1 MSRYQASEDMLD
13 RALQCIPLG
22 TQTFSK
28 SYKHYPRGVSPFYIE
43 SGKGAILKDI
53 DGNEFIDLVSS
64 LAAVTLGYA
73 DDEINAAVEAQLKK
87 GCIFSLPSPPEVYL
101 SELLVDIIPC
111 AQMVRFGKNASD
123 ATTAAVRVSRAFTG
137 RNRIAVC
144 GYHGWHDWYIGSTP
158 KNRGVPGVVSELTS
172 VFKYNDI
179 ASLSEVFSRYPD
191 DVAAVVMEPM
201 NVAFPQPGFL
211 QEVRSL
217 CDQYGAVLVFDETVT
232 GFRLAE
238 GGAQEYFGVV
248 PDLACFGKGM
258 ANGFPLSAV
267 VGKNEIMS
275 LFDEVF
281 FSFTFGGELLSIA
294 AAIAV
299 IKKYQREDVVMKIR
313 KNGIKLV
320 DGLKKIFADFNI
332 EDFFNVSGYE
342 GWSFINFNFS
352 DEEYL
357 YKVRTIF
364 MQESLANGL
373 ITLGSNNLSFS
384 HDELIIERVLSAYTK
399 VFKVIATAL
408 QADDIDAFL
417 RVEPLQPLFKP
428 RS

>member
-28 SYKHYPRGVSPFYIE
+28 SYKHYPRGASPFYIE

-123 ATTAAVRVSRAFTG
+123 ATTAAVRVSRAYTG
-137 RNRIAVC
+137 RNRVAVC

-158 KNRGVPGVVSELTS
+158 KNRGVPEIVSELTS
-172 VFKYNDI
+172 VFNYNDLT
-179 ASLSEVFSRYPD
+179 SLELIFLQYPD
-191 DVAAVVMEPM
+191 EIAAVVMEPM
-201 NVAFPQPGFL
+201 NVVFPEMGFL
-211 QEVRSL
+211 QGVRSL

-232 GFRLAE
+232 GFRLAN
-238 GGAQEYFGVV
+238 GGAQELFSVT

-267 VGKNEIMS
+267 VGKKHIMS
-275 LFDEVF
+275 LFDDVF

-299 IKKYQREDVVMKIR
+299 IEKYKRDNVVASIKE
-313 KNGIKLV
+313 NGVVLV
-320 DGLKKIFADFNI
+320 
-332 EDFFNVSGYE
+332 S
-342 GWSFINFNFS
+342 
-352 DEEYL
+352 
-357 YKVRTIF
+357 
-364 MQESLANGL
+364 
-373 ITLGSNNLSFS
+373 
-384 HDELIIERVLSAYTK
+384 
-399 VFKVIATAL
+399 
-408 QADDIDAFL
+408 
-417 RVEPLQPLFKP
+417 
-428 RS
+428 